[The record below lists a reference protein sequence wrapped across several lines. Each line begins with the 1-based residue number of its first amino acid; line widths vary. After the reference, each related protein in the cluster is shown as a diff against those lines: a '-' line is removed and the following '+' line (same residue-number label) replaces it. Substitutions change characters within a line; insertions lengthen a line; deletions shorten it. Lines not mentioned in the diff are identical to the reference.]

1 MEYVMAKVSFLG
13 SDDVN
18 FKGFTAMKV
27 DSLENWKKSV
37 EECVAEVI
45 EEEGHIKVYHSDN
58 CATYFESAE
67 EILRSI
73 KFQKITEDEF
83 KVLSK
88 LLGGNDQEVQY
99 GNTIDILE
107 YDPPQPVEVS
117 KKKLKR

>member
-27 DSLENWKKSV
+27 DSLENWKKST
-37 EECVAEVI
+37 EECVREVI
-45 EEEGHIKVYHSDN
+45 EEECHIKVYHSDN
-58 CATYFESAE
+58 CATYFDSAE
-67 EILRSI
+67 EILNSI

-83 KVLSK
+83 KTLSK

-99 GNTIDILE
+99 GNRIDILD
-107 YDPPQPVEVS
+107 YDPPAPVESS